1 MKEYEEKVKNK
12 GVRFGREEKEKEQ
25 KVRKRKTRSK

>member
-12 GVRFGREEKEKEQ
+12 GVRFGSEEKEKEQ